1 MKLGTKGRY
10 AVMSMVDIACHD
22 VNEAVSLNDIA
33 MRTEISLP
41 YLEQLFMKLRK
52 SELVTSIRGPGGGYK
67 LARPSTNIR
76 ISDILLAVDV
86 QMHTTRCE
94 PNSAMGCRT
103 NHGRCLTHDLWDA
116 MGHQMSLFLNS
127 VTLDDVVH
135 GRLLERSLHHPKN
148 EEQEKI
154 LKVVS

>member
-22 VNEAVSLNDIA
+22 DNEAVSLNDIST
-33 MRTEISLP
+33 RTEISLP

-52 SELVTSIRGPGGGYK
+52 SGLVTSVRGPGGGYK
-67 LARPSTNIR
+67 LARSSNNIR

-94 PNSAMGCRT
+94 PNSAMGCRI

-116 MGHQMSLFLNS
+116 MGHQMALFLNS
-127 VTLDDVVH
+127 VSLDDVVH
-135 GRLLERSLHHPKN
+135 GRLIDRSSHYLKK
-148 EEQEKI
+148 EEENN

>member
-22 VNEAVSLNDIA
+22 DKEAVSLNDIA
-33 MRTEISLP
+33 TRTEISLP

-52 SELVTSIRGPGGGYK
+52 SGLVTSVRGPGGGYK
-67 LARPSTNIR
+67 LARPSNNIR

-86 QMHTTRCE
+86 QIHTTRCE
-94 PNSAMGCRT
+94 PNSAMGCRI

-116 MGHQMSLFLNS
+116 MGRQMALFLNS
-127 VTLDDVVH
+127 VTLEDVVQ
-135 GRLLERSLHHPKN
+135 GRLIEKSMHHVKK
-148 EEQEKI
+148 EEQENI